1 MENFSLNELALR
13 SFNEDDSPQQCLID
27 SLEIAICALSKNPAA
42 TWTLLGKLCEAYNEA
57 DKLVNDKTTD

>member
-1 MENFSLNELALR
+1 MENFSLDELARR
-13 SFNEDDSPQQCLID
+13 SFNDFDSPQQCFID

-57 DKLVNDKTTD
+57 DKLVNNKPTD